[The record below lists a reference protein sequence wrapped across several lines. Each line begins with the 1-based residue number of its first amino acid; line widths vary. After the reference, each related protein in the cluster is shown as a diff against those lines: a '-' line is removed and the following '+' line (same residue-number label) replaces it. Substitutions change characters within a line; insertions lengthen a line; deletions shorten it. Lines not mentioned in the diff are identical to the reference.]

1 MSFVEKIDLDNILN
15 TSKTKSYLTI
25 SERNA
30 PMGFNDFFKT
40 IINKPFNING
50 NVFKKSSVNDIKD
63 ILEEKISVS
72 AKNSIH
78 YNYWINDM
86 AKMSSIFCDIMGSIN
101 ISFSLGTTRGCSR
114 YHIDNVPMRLLVTY
128 YGQGTEW
135 LPIDN
140 ADYGAYSKGKDNEN
154 ILKDPKK
161 RMYLKPW
168 HISIFK
174 GGSDGILHRTP
185 DSALKSPSLLMRLD
199 HSTFL
204 NDIEKYN
211 TLRL

>member
-1 MSFVEKIDLDNILN
+1 MTFVEKIDLDNILN

-25 SERNA
+25 SERNS
-30 PMGFNDFFKT
+30 PIGFNDFFKK
-40 IINKPFNING
+40 IIYKPFNING

-86 AKMSSIFCDIMGSIN
+86 AKMSSIFCDIMGSID
-101 ISFSLGTTRGCSR
+101 ISFSLGTSRGCSR

-168 HISIFK
+168 HVSIFK
-174 GGSDGILHRTP
+174 GGSEGILHRTP

-204 NDIEKYN
+204 SDIEKYN